1 MSSVIRESGG
11 KGVVQYAMC
20 QLGERK
26 TNKRQSQKQ
35 RQRQNRYKKQR
46 QRQMQQHRQRHSSKS
61 LEKVGLRLK
70 GLVQSANEPGGQ
82 GQSSTI

>member
-35 RQRQNRYKKQR
+35 RQRQRPIQKTKAKTN
-46 QRQMQQHRQRHSSKS
+46 
-61 LEKVGLRLK
+61 
-70 GLVQSANEPGGQ
+70 A
-82 GQSSTI
+82 TT